1 MADSKM
7 KAHGVQGSGENLDM
21 AKFQKRVEK
30 KTAQCGHELVE
41 YDIKR
46 IWKFK
51 IPHF

>member
-1 MADSKM
+1 MD
-7 KAHGVQGSGENLDM
+7 D
-21 AKFQKRVEK
+21 KFRRKVERH
-30 KTAQCGHELVE
+30 TARAGHELVE